1 MELHLK
7 NFNVFSI
14 LALLMI
20 IGGVVFYVLW
30 GMRYNVWTDIGIYS
44 ITSVLV
50 LGGLIGFILSLS
62 LETKEEWTRVF
73 PDFFT

>member
-7 NFNVFSI
+7 NFNIYSI

-20 IGGVVFYVLW
+20 IGGIVFYFIW

-50 LGGLIGFILSLS
+50 LGGFLGFIVSLS
-62 LETKEEWTRVF
+62 LERTEE
-73 PDFFT
+73 

>member
-7 NFNVFSI
+7 NFNIYSI

-20 IGGVVFYVLW
+20 IGGIIFYVIW

-44 ITSVLV
+44 ITSVL
-50 LGGLIGFILSLS
+50 LLAGLLGFILSLS
-62 LETKEEWTRVF
+62 LEATEE
-73 PDFFT
+73 

>member
-7 NFNVFSI
+7 NFNIYSI

-20 IGGVVFYVLW
+20 IGGIVFYFIW

-44 ITSVLV
+44 ITSVL
-50 LGGLIGFILSLS
+50 LLAGIIGFILSLS
-62 LETKEEWTRVF
+62 LEAKEE
-73 PDFFT
+73 

>member
-7 NFNVFSI
+7 NFNILSI

-20 IGGVVFYVLW
+20 IGGIVLYFIW
-30 GMRYNVWTDIGIYS
+30 GIRYNVWADIGIYS

-50 LGGLIGFILSLS
+50 LAGLIGFILSLS
-62 LETKEEWTRVF
+62 LEHKEE
-73 PDFFT
+73 

>member
-7 NFNVFSI
+7 NFNIYSI

-20 IGGVVFYVLW
+20 IGGIVFYFIW
-30 GMRYNVWTDIGIYS
+30 GMRYNVWADIGIYS

-50 LGGLIGFILSLS
+50 LAGLIGFILSLS
-62 LETKEEWTRVF
+62 LENKEK
-73 PDFFT
+73 